1 MKKSFCLILLCLF
14 SSAVY
19 GAEKVQPFIDC
30 VITSSP
36 GELHHHL
43 NYSPGFPVR
52 ESKLFLILRYGN
64 TVKRAEIPL
73 QKTISFEW
81 KDSPGKTAFCSS
93 NIKWE
98 FPRVTNVSIENKL
111 MPSKILFPGR
121 KVVLMTWETT
131 SLADGKTLEQFC
143 GETGLELQVPEHIL
157 KKYAGGM
164 SYEDLVMQK
173 FLKKLNVPDYWQ
185 FAKKFPAIPPESKC
199 NYQIYPE
206 MIRGNVVELWDKY
219 QRKFAAGQIALL
231 PILELEIRI
240 MEVMLYAENLPE
252 PMRKKLVMEQ
262 CRRYKKILSFT
273 ETAFSAGWETKESV
287 DIAKSNLKR
296 FMQKHSH
303 LISCADIL

>member
-14 SSAVY
+14 LSAVY
-19 GAEKVQPFIDC
+19 GAEKVQPFADC
-30 VITSSP
+30 KITLSKD
-36 GELHHHL
+36 GWHYDLK
-43 NYSPGFPVR
+43 YSAGFPVQ

-121 KVVLMTWETT
+121 IVVLMTWKTT

-296 FMQKHSH
+296 FMQKHN
-303 LISCADIL
+303 IKDQ

>member
-36 GELHHHL
+36 GKFHHHL
-43 NYSPGFPVR
+43 NYSPGFPVQ

-73 QKTISFEW
+73 QKTIAFEW
-81 KDSPGKTAFCSS
+81 RYSPGKIAFCSS

-121 KVVLMTWETT
+121 KVVLMTWKTT

-157 KKYAGGM
+157 KKYAGCM

-219 QRKFAAGQIALL
+219 QRKLAAGQITLL
-231 PILELEIRI
+231 QILELEIRI
-240 MEVMLYAENLPE
+240 MEVMLYAQNLPE

-262 CRRYKKILSFT
+262 YRRYKQILSLIKA
-273 ETAFSAGWETKESV
+273 AFAAGGKTKESV

-296 FMQKHSH
+296 FMQKHN
-303 LISCADIL
+303 IKDQ